1 MAIKLF
7 KTWREKLKITRYRCA
22 IELGYG
28 VAQGANVKRIEESK
42 ITKVYP
48 MRVFQYLL
56 QMGRDAGKSDKTI
69 IDDVLRVKDE

>member
-48 MRVFQYLL
+48 LRVFQYLL
-56 QMGRDAGKSDKTI
+56 QMGRDAGKSDKQI
-69 IDDVLRVKDE
+69 VDSILKEDDK